1 MTMKKKKKTKYQ
13 KKTHAVLDV
22 CLVAL
27 YLAVDPALQGVD
39 EVVQRVVGGGVE
51 RGLVEVV
58 VGGFFFGAGRRG
70 RGRRW
75 RERGGFAVAAA
86 TGTAASFPRAAAA
99 AAGAGGRLRE
109 VFLSLRGF
117 F

>member
-70 RGRRW
+70 RRR
-75 RERGGFAVAAA
+75 RGGREEASVAC
-86 TGTAASFPRAAAA
+86 RAN
-99 AAGAGGRLRE
+99 RLFRSQCCHLFSTSR
-109 VFLSLRGF
+109 VIG
-117 F
+117 

>member
-70 RGRRW
+70 RGRGR
-75 RERGGFAVAAA
+75 RRRGGREEASVAC
-86 TGTAASFPRAAAA
+86 RAN
-99 AAGAGGRLRE
+99 RLFRSQCCHLFSTSR
-109 VFLSLRGF
+109 VIG
-117 F
+117 